1 MIPYGE
7 ARPLLQRRPLYATV
21 VEQKD
26 TMDDLTD
33 IREMYNAGWEIEAS
47 RLERHQLEADI
58 TWRYLDLYLPPRGRL
73 LEIGSGTGFYTFA
86 LAERGYQ
93 ITAVDLADEYVTR
106 CKAKAEELGLS
117 DQIDFRTG
125 DAREL
130 DGIPRGQFESVLLM
144 GPLYHL
150 LLETDR
156 AAALRSAY
164 ECLTPGGV
172 ILSAMLS
179 RFGVLG
185 DLIRTNPSWIEN
197 QEEVWSLARHGQR
210 PAGAPRGGFRGY
222 FVRLDEI
229 APLHETVG
237 FRTLKIAGVEPAISA
252 DDESYNTLEGKQRD
266 LWLDLLFEVSA
277 EKSMLASSR
286 HILYVG
292 QKPQG

>member
-1 MIPYGE
+1 
-7 ARPLLQRRPLYATV
+7 
-21 VEQKD
+21 
-26 TMDDLTD
+26 MDDLTD
-33 IREMYNAGWEIEAS
+33 IRKMYNTGWDTEAN

-58 TWRYLDLYLPPRGRL
+58 TWRYLNQYLPAQSRL
-73 LEIGSGTGFYTFA
+73 LEVGFGTGFYTFP
-86 LAERGYQ
+86 LARRGYQ
-93 ITAVDLADEYVTR
+93 ITAVDLANEYVTR
-106 CKAKAEELGLS
+106 CKARAEELDLS

-125 DAREL
+125 DARKL
-130 DGIPRGQFESVLLM
+130 GGIPRGKFEAVLLM

-164 ECLTPGGV
+164 ECLKPGGV

-185 DLIRTNPSWIEN
+185 DLIKTNPSWIEN

-210 PAGAPRGGFRGY
+210 SAGAPKGGFRGY

-229 APLHETVG
+229 APMHETVG
-237 FRTLKIAGVEPAISA
+237 FRTLKIAGVEPVISA
-252 DDESYNTLEGKQRD
+252 DDESYNTLEGMQRD

-277 EKSMLASSR
+277 EQSMVASSR

-292 QKPQG
+292 QKPQD